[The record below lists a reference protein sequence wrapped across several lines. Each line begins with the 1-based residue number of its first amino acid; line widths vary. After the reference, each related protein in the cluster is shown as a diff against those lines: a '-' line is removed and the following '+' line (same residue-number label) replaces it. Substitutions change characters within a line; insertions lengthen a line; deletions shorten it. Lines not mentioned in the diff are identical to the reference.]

1 MDVVSWDKLELR
13 EAISKELSVK
23 DVIFSSPHSRS
34 EDLQKEILMFCVKPQ
49 ILSVDGQDFFKLFKI
64 NDNKIKILRSA
75 RKQVDT
81 FNNIKISFDK
91 QRLHFDKKDEPDLL
105 FEFQAY
111 MTDLITKAQKDMSE
125 ENEFTFSGDGAPN
138 ELGHLAN
145 MTNQLRA
152 ILYDIRIET
161 LRHAANDHGVY
172 DVRSCPHC
180 GEVWALISKQVLR

>member
-125 ENEFTFSGDGAPN
+125 ENEEKRGHSATNVMTSSNDYSLSALTGVEEPAKRVHRPGQAPI
-138 ELGHLAN
+138 HH
-145 MTNQLRA
+145 RS
-152 ILYDIRIET
+152 T
-161 LRHAANDHGVY
+161 LPPG
-172 DVRSCPHC
+172 
-180 GEVWALISKQVLR
+180 